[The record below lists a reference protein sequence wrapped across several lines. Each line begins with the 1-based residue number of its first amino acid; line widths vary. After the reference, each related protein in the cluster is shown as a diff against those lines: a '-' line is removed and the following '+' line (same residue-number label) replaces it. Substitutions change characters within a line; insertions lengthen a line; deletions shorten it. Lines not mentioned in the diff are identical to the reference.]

1 VATQHN
7 VKRATAAAFASLA
20 ILSALACLLVQ
31 RNGWTLYYGDAEAHL
46 EIARRIVDSRT
57 PGYREVGA
65 VWLPLP
71 HALMLPLVGKPE
83 FWRTGLAGTI
93 PSAICF
99 VLGGTF
105 LFTAARRAFQSIP
118 AAAAAIGV
126 FALNP
131 NLLYLQ
137 ATPMTEAIFFASL
150 LALLYF
156 TILYRDTQSY
166 GAVLGAGLATFAA
179 TLTRYEG
186 WFLIP
191 FVTIYLLFAGSK
203 HRLTAPLM
211 YGAIA
216 CLGPLLWIL
225 HNMWWFGDPL
235 DFYRGPYSAKAIY
248 QHALDHGL
256 ARYPGDHDWRKAI
269 QYYFSAAQQ
278 VTGWIAVGL
287 GLCGAAIAI
296 FRRAVWPLFLLALPP
311 VFYVWS
317 IYSSGTP
324 IFVPNL
330 TPFAYYNTRYGL
342 AALPFLAFASGA
354 LVFLA
359 PRKRHAAI
367 AVVLALIAAGWW
379 VAHPQPENWICWKE
393 SQVNSE
399 ARRFWTHET
408 AAFLDANYHG
418 GGIFTMLGDLAG
430 VFREAGIPM
439 TEALN
444 DGNEPQWDASVARP
458 DYFLHER
465 WAVAQTGDP
474 VSSAMAKAGM
484 HGTRY
489 KLVDTIRVKGVPV
502 IEIYRRDS
510 DANPIH

>member
-1 VATQHN
+1 M
-7 VKRATAAAFASLA
+7 KRATALAFASLA
-20 ILSALACLLVQ
+20 ILSAVACLVVQ

-71 HALMLPLVGKPE
+71 HALMLPLVGRRE

-93 PSAICF
+93 PSAVCF

-105 LFTAARRAFQSIP
+105 LFAAARRVFKSIP
-118 AAAAAIGV
+118 AACVAVAV
-126 FALNP
+126 FAFNP

-137 ATPMTEAIFFASL
+137 ATPMTEAVFFASL

-156 TILYRDTQSY
+156 TVLYRDTQSF
-166 GAVLGAGLATFAA
+166 GAVLGAGLATLAA

-191 FVTIYLLFAGSK
+191 FVTAYLLVAGRK
-203 HRLTAPLM
+203 HRLMGAVV
-211 YGAIA
+211 YGLIA

-248 QHALDHGL
+248 QHALDKGL
-256 ARYPGDHDWRKAI
+256 TRYPGDHDWRKAI
-269 QYYFSAAQQ
+269 EYYLSAAQQ
-278 VTGWIAVGL
+278 VTGWVAVGL
-287 GLCGAAIAI
+287 GLCGAAVAA
-296 FRRAVWPLFLLALPP
+296 FRRAFWPLLFLAVPP
-311 VFYVWS
+311 IFYVLS
-317 IYSSGTP
+317 MYSSGTP

-342 AALPFLAFASGA
+342 AALPFLAFACGA
-354 LVFLA
+354 LVILS
-359 PRKRHAAI
+359 PRKKHAVAALI
-367 AVVLALIAAGWW
+367 LLALAGGWW
-379 VAHPQPENWICWKE
+379 LAHPRPESWLCWKE
-393 SQVNSE
+393 SQVNSD
-399 ARRFWTHET
+399 ARRAWTRGA
-408 AAFLDANYHG
+408 AAFLDANYRG

-430 VFREAGIPM
+430 IFREAGIPLAE
-439 TEALN
+439 TLN
-444 DGNEPQWDASVARP
+444 DGNEPDWDASTARP
-458 DYFLHER
+458 AYFLHER
-465 WAVAQTGDP
+465 WAVAQTGDA
-474 VSSAMAKAGM
+474 VSSAMAKAGI

-489 KLVDTIRVKGVPV
+489 KLVDTINIKGVPA